1 MPAQLEF
8 NTTDFTLNNGNKIP
22 AVALGTWRATED
34 GAAKNSVKTAL
45 TEGHYKH
52 IDTAAIYGNEEEV
65 GEGIKAANVKREDI
79 FITTKLWNSEHKN
92 VEKALDESLKK
103 LQLDYVDL
111 YLIHWPVS
119 QNPDTKKP
127 YDDHDFVDTWK
138 TLQKIYK
145 EGKKVK
151 AIGVSNFTVKKLEKL
166 LNSDG
171 VDVVPAVNQVEAHPL
186 LTQPELVDY
195 LKSKNIIL
203 EAYSPL
209 GSSDSPLFKNPTIVE
224 IAKKYQVEPAQVL
237 ISWAVQRK
245 TVVLP
250 KSVTPAR
257 VISNNKTFVLEKD
270 DFEKLNKLSEK
281 DGVVRTCDPDFN
293 NFND

>member
-1 MPAQLEF
+1 MSAQLKV
-8 NTTDFTLNNGNKIP
+8 NTTEFTLNTGAKIP
-22 AVALGTWRATED
+22 AVGLGTWRASEKD
-34 GAAKNSVKTAL
+34 AAYRSVLTAL
-45 TEGHYKH
+45 KNGYRH

-65 GEGIKAANVKREDI
+65 GRGIAAAGIPRNELFV
-79 FITTKLWNSEHKN
+79 TTKLWNKKHKD
-92 VEKALDESLKK
+92 VESALDESLKK
-103 LQLDYVDL
+103 LGLDYVDL

-119 QNPDTKKP
+119 TDPETDKP
-127 YDDHDFVDTWK
+127 YSDHDFVDTWK

-166 LNSDG
+166 LNADG
-171 VDVVPAVNQVEAHPL
+171 VDVVPAANQVEAHPL
-186 LTQPELVDY
+186 LTQPELYDY

-209 GSSDSPLFKNPTIVE
+209 GSSESPLFKNKTITD
-224 IAKKYQVEPAQVL
+224 IAEKNGVEPAQVL
-237 ISWAVQRK
+237 VSWAVQRD

-250 KSVTPAR
+250 KSVTDSR
-257 VISNNKTFVLEKD
+257 IISNIKTFTLSKE
-270 DFEKLNKLSEK
+270 DFETLNKLSEK
-281 DGVVRTCDPDFN
+281 DGVVRTCNPGFN

>member
-1 MPAQLEF
+1 MAAKLEF
-8 NTTDFTLNNGNKIP
+8 NTTEFTLNNGHKIP
-22 AVALGTWRATED
+22 AVALGTWRATEKD
-34 GAAKNSVKTAL
+34 AAKNSVKTAL
-45 TEGHYKH
+45 TEGHYRH

-65 GEGIKAANVKREDI
+65 GEGIKAANVDRKNI
-79 FITTKLWNSEHKN
+79 FVTTKLWNSEHKN
-92 VEKALDESLKK
+92 VENALDESLKK

-119 QNPDTKKP
+119 TNPETKKP
-127 YDDHDFVDTWK
+127 YDDHTFVDTWRS
-138 TLQKIYK
+138 LQKIYK

-151 AIGVSNFTVKKLEKL
+151 AIGVSNFTIKKLEKL
-166 LNSDG
+166 LNSEG
-171 VDVVPAVNQVEAHPL
+171 VDIVPAVNQVEAHPL

-195 LKSKNIIL
+195 LKSKNIYL

-237 ISWAVQRK
+237 ISWAIQRK

-250 KSVTPAR
+250 KSVTESR
-257 VISNNKTFVLEKD
+257 VISNNKTFVLED
-270 DFEKLNKLSEK
+270 EDFEKLNKLSEK